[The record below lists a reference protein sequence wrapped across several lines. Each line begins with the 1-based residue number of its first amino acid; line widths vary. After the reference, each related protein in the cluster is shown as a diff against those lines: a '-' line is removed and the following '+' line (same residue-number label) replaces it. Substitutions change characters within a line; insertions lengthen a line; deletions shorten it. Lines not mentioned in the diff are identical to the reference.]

1 RSSNRDVSGPASMV
15 SAAGSEAIVSNEFE
29 GVTTWL
35 LCHTT
40 ATVVTPTTSNSDKAH
55 AIAGRMAQPVQ
66 RRTAVSR
73 WMDLDS
79 KRSRTEERNC
89 IQSGSGISSSI
100 ELTSVLTSA

>member
-1 RSSNRDVSGPASMV
+1 MALTHRLIELAKVVRSKNAGPFEITFDIMFDDRAKYERV
-15 SAAGSEAIVSNEFE
+15 KKAGVINAQ
-29 GVTTWL
+29 
-35 LCHTT
+35 
-40 ATVVTPTTSNSDKAH
+40 